1 MLKSTLPAL
10 MGLTLALGACTTA
23 PGGGASA
30 DEDSMQIK
38 HDDADVPAQVR
49 AIEVRINQKAA
60 IMAEEIEISVSKNYE
75 WDVSLTGDRVSAGA
89 PPQDGGQVSI
99 AEGHARAMF
108 RNLDIRAW
116 KRIVF
121 KRSGLNVVPFIKITA
136 KGRAAYAVMDEAN
149 ETPVVRRAP
158 VIRINNAQIQFM
170 DTPGRFSSRS
180 TTDPAPA
187 AGNSVHDR

>member
-10 MGLTLALGACTTA
+10 MGLTLALGACTMA

-49 AIEVRINQKAA
+49 AIEVHINQKAA
-60 IMAEEIEISVSKNYE
+60 IMAEEIEIWVSKNYE
-75 WDVSLTGDRVSAGA
+75 WDVSLTGDRVGA
-89 PPQDGGQVSI
+89 EPPPKEGGQISI

-121 KRSGLNVVPFIKITA
+121 RRSGLNVVPFIKITA
-136 KGRAAYAVMDEAN
+136 KGRAAYAFMDEAN

-158 VIRINNAQIQFM
+158 VIRINNAEIQFM

-180 TTDPAPA
+180 SSAPA
-187 AGNSVHDR
+187 AAPRRRLHRQ